1 MMYSNDKN
9 HKTPN
14 VSQNSKKHTFREQ
27 FATGAGRGKKNA
39 VCVMRSKIR
48 PKGKR
53 NKDTGSN
60 CAYEN

>member
-1 MMYSNDKN
+1 MIKTIRHQTY
-9 HKTPN
+9 HK
-14 VSQNSKKHTFREQ
+14 VVKHTFREQ

-39 VCVMRSKIR
+39 VCVVRSKIR

-60 CAYEN
+60 CKNEN